1 MMVPLLR
8 KKESVNLGGPFAGAN
23 VVVSRIVVSMTEGTY
38 VATGK
43 RDEGTVEGSAVG
55 KESSDSPLGPAYGV

>member
-8 KKESVNLGGPFAGAN
+8 KKESVNLDRPSAGAN
-23 VVVSRIVVSMTEGTY
+23 VVVSRIVVSMTKGTY
-38 VATGK
+38 AATGK
-43 RDEGTVEGSAVG
+43 RDEGTVEGFAVG